1 MDIGPDFKEFIELLN
16 KYQVEYLV
24 VGGYAVAMYGY
35 PRYTGDIDFWIKP
48 NKENATKIVNA
59 LVDFGFGSY
68 DISED
73 DFIKTDGIIQLGFPP
88 NRIDLLT
95 GVTGLN
101 FEICYNERNK
111 LTLAEIEVNFISL
124 FHLRLN
130 KKETGR
136 EKDLN
141 DLSNLPD
148 N

>member
-1 MDIGPDFKEFIELLN
+1 MDIDPDFKEFIELLN

-88 NRIDLLT
+88 NRINLLT